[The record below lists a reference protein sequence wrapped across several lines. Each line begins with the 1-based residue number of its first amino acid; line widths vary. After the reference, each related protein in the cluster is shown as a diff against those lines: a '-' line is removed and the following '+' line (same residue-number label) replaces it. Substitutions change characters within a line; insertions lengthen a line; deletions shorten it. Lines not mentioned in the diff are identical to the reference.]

1 MRLMVFYVVR
11 TISDCRSRKLPE
23 KHDGKVKKQACNSNS
38 KWHLLQ
44 EPHKGRKVHGR
55 FLIAQRVNASI
66 GSGLRRRLR
75 ALNEGNCFLRFTA
88 FDNGANGVDSLSL
101 IMQCLLD
108 GLGHV
113 SCDDD
118 CHANAAVE
126 GAVKLAV
133 IEP

>member
-1 MRLMVFYVVR
+1 MVFYVVR
-11 TISDCRSRKLPE
+11 TISDCCSRKLPE
-23 KHDGKVKKQACNSNS
+23 KHDGKVKSRRAIAIASVN
-38 KWHLLQ
+38 LLQ

-55 FLIAQRVNASI
+55 YLIAQRLNASI
-66 GSGLRRRLR
+66 GPGLRRRLR

-108 GLGHV
+108 GLGHL

-118 CHANAAVE
+118 CHTNAAVE